1 MEPLKSIIEFVKKT
15 EEENKALKAQ
25 LEELKKTANA
35 SANASTS
42 ALAAGRV
49 RDHLRQL
56 MDYMENLSNLSDQE
70 IEAGFENFKSEFTNA
85 HIVRLYYSLENK
97 KSPKVMEKVL
107 AIAKTNNWIMSEIL
121 DYQDSRGFLKQPG
134 LTIENRI
141 SIILNSRLWGC
152 EKFALI
158 EKYCGVEDFKN
169 MEILIHTPKY
179 YLISPRHR
187 NQSDFA
193 RCMAECMKKYNY
205 WDRDNQMAAVLT
217 DPYMILNIEKLTLKE
232 IRIIKEE
239 YAKYHM
245 KMSFYGTV
253 SMNTDNFAG
262 EKEMYKFIYEFPV
275 SFSYFKSI
283 TPKQKAMGIMLVA
296 IATGH
301 DKKVPEN
308 LEQWLSVT
316 DLVNLLHEAVTFE
329 PKFLESIKDITQ

>member
-1 MEPLKSIIEFVKKT
+1 MDALKSIIECVKKT

-25 LEELKKTANA
+25 LAELKNTIDPDKETNIR
-35 SANASTS
+35 S
-42 ALAAGRV
+42 
-49 RDHLRQL
+49 HLRQL
-56 MDYMENLSNLSDQE
+56 MDYMENLSNLTDQE
-70 IEAGFENFKSEFTNA
+70 IEAGFEKFQSEFTNA
-85 HIVRLYYSLENK
+85 QIVRLYYCLENK

-121 DYQDSRGFLKQPG
+121 DYHDQRGLLTQSN

-141 SIILNSRLWGC
+141 SIILNSKLWGR
-152 EKFALI
+152 EKFELI
-158 EKYCGVEDFKN
+158 KKCCKIEDFGN

-179 YLISPRHR
+179 HLISPKYR
-187 NQSDFA
+187 NQNEFA
-193 RCMAECMKKYNY
+193 YCMAEFMKKQNY
-205 WDRDNQMAAVLT
+205 WDRNNQMAAVLT

-245 KMSFYGTV
+245 KMSFYGSV
-253 SMNTDNFAG
+253 SMNADNFAG
-262 EKEMYKFIYEFPV
+262 EKEMYEFIYKFPE

-283 TPKQKAMGIMLVA
+283 TSKQKAMGVMLVA
-296 IATGH
+296 IATRH